1 MILQLVGAFFALFGA
16 LFLLLASIGINRMP
30 DTYTRMLSASKAST
44 LGTLFF
50 LIGIALRN
58 PGWGLK
64 LFFLFITVLLTAP
77 LSAHVISRTAYFLGI
92 PLTSKT
98 VKDDLSKKT

>member
-1 MILQLVGAFFALFGA
+1 MILQFIGALCALLGA

-44 LGTLFF
+44 LGTIFF
-50 LIGIALRN
+50 LLGIGIRF
-58 PGWGLK
+58 PGWWLK

-92 PLTSKT
+92 PLTDQT
-98 VKDDLSKKT
+98 VKDDLGKKR

>member
-1 MILQLVGAFFALFGA
+1 MILQIAGAVFALLGS

-44 LGTLFF
+44 LGTMFF
-50 LIGIALRN
+50 LIGIGMRF
-58 PGWGLK
+58 PEWGLK

-77 LSAHVISRTAYFLGI
+77 LSAHVIARTAYFLGI

-98 VKDDLSKKT
+98 VKDDLGKK